1 MTQDLQLPEAKDKPA
16 SPPHPPLHVWKGSRT
31 SFRACLK
38 EAGTGPGL
46 GLQRL
51 ILPKRVEPR
60 RDFKGGRT
68 APPPPPVEEPM
79 EGGSSL
85 EWSSAK
91 ALVQPPER
99 ERWDTLEAPPKPP
112 EAEGS
117 RSEAKGSAE
126 RGEGAPPPSPGTFP
140 SDPSPEAQGFSSI
153 PEGALLGCA
162 HPGVSPVPLRGSCSP
177 NHHPPVSGSSTCSS
191 LTGSSQE
198 SDEVFSDTEQ
208 SPTSP
213 AEKKRVL
220 RKTKS
225 WKTFF
230 TMVHWSLRRRG
241 SWVQLAGHQGNF
253 KPSERGQILK
263 KFSAVEDA
271 CLALL
276 MTDALRPF
284 VPAYHGVVEMGGERY
299 IQMDDLLR
307 GLDLPSI
314 MDCKMGT
321 RTYLEEELCKAHERP
336 VARRD
341 LYQKMVKVDP
351 LAPTA
356 QEHSQAAVTKPRY
369 MQWREGISS
378 SATLGFRIE
387 GITIEGGAVQRD
399 FKRTRTKEDIVEI
412 FMMFTKSRADVLD
425 DDASLLQH
433 SSLPWQSAYL
443 ARLESMRQALD
454 ESTFF
459 KTHEVG
465 RQACCS
471 LASRAMAAK
480 QSSVGTQGQ
489 LPRRGRT
496 EVPG

>member
-1 MTQDLQLPEAKDKPA
+1 
-16 SPPHPPLHVWKGSRT
+16 
-31 SFRACLK
+31 
-38 EAGTGPGL
+38 
-46 GLQRL
+46 
-51 ILPKRVEPR
+51 
-60 RDFKGGRT
+60 
-68 APPPPPVEEPM
+68 M

-126 RGEGAPPPSPGTFP
+126 RGEGAPRPSPGTFP

-153 PEGALLGCA
+153 PEGAVLGCA
-162 HPGVSPVPLRGSCSP
+162 HPGVSPVPLRGSCAP
-177 NHHPPVSGSSTCSS
+177 DHQPPVSGASTCSS
-191 LTGSSQE
+191 LAGSSQE

-230 TMVHWSLRRRG
+230 TMVHWSLRRRS

-263 KFSAVEDA
+263 KFSAVEDT
-271 CLALL
+271 CLAQL

-321 RTYLEEELCKAHERP
+321 RTYLEEELCKAHQRP

-387 GITIEGGAVQRD
+387 GIT
-399 FKRTRTKEDIVEI
+399 
-412 FMMFTKSRADVLD
+412 
-425 DDASLLQH
+425 
-433 SSLPWQSAYL
+433 SAYL

-459 KTHEVG
+459 KTHEVIG
-465 RQACCS
+465 SSLLFLHDRKGQAS
-471 LASRAMAAK
+471 IWMIDFGKTLPTPGDVRLHHDVAWAQGNHEDGYLVGLQHLIDTVGATLHRAA
-480 QSSVGTQGQ
+480 QGQ
-489 LPRRGRT
+489 ESAPALP
-496 EVPG
+496 